1 MRLDKFLKLSR
12 LIKRRTVA
20 NKICTAEKV
29 LLNGKIAKP
38 SANVNLNDIIT
49 LNLNNREINIKVL
62 KILNVTTKES
72 AAQMYEIM

>member
-20 NKICTAEKV
+20 NKICAAEKV
-29 LLNGKIAKP
+29 LLNDKIAKP
-38 SANVNLNDIIT
+38 SADVNLNDIIT
-49 LNLNNREINIKVL
+49 INLGNKEVKIKVL

-72 AAQMYEIM
+72 AAQMYEII